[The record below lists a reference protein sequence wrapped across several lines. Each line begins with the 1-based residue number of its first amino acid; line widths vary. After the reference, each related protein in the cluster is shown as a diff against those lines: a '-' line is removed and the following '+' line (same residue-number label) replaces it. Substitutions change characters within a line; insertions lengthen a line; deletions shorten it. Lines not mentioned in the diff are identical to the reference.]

1 MWQKIC
7 LTALAVVWIGSA
19 VSALADDAG
28 DLNLPT
34 AITPETL
41 AKTSAR
47 GSASASADADVTE
60 TEVHASASASA
71 TIDDGLAIN
80 APITTGSV
88 IGLDGGTAS
97 QISTGVGNIQQG
109 VSATAISF

>member
-1 MWQKIC
+1 
-7 LTALAVVWIGSA
+7 
-19 VSALADDAG
+19 
-28 DLNLPT
+28 
-34 AITPETL
+34 
-41 AKTSAR
+41 
-47 GSASASADADVTE
+47 
-60 TEVHASASASA
+60 VHASASASA
-71 TIDDGLAIN
+71 TIDDALAIN

>member
-1 MWQKIC
+1 MWRHIFSA
-7 LTALAVVWIGSA
+7 ALAVAWVGSA
-19 VSALADDAG
+19 AAVLADDVNS
-28 DLNLPT
+28 LNLPT
-34 AITPETL
+34 AISPESL

-47 GSASASADADVTE
+47 GAATAAAEAGVDDGDL
-60 TEVHASASASA
+60 HASASATA
-71 TIDDGLAIN
+71 NIDDSLAIN

-88 IGLDGGTAS
+88 SGFDSGTAS

>member
-1 MWQKIC
+1 MWRQIC

-19 VSALADDAG
+19 ATALADDASS
-28 DLNLPT
+28 LNLPT
-34 AITPETL
+34 AITPESL

-47 GSASASADADVTE
+47 GTASATADAGVEDGDL
-60 TEVHASASASA
+60 HASASATA
-71 TIDDGLAIN
+71 NIDDSLAIN

-88 IGLDGGTAS
+88 SGFDSGTAS